1 MRFFLSRR
9 RQIGL
14 CSFIVF
20 CSDSKSNWICYTNMI
35 QITKQIKVLKYKRN
49 HNRIVHDFI
58 TREPCSLTTRVDY
71 EVSLNMKMHRK
82 YLFVRKM
89 HHILQV

>member
-1 MRFFLSRR
+1 MLYKH
-9 RQIGL
+9 
-14 CSFIVF
+14 
-20 CSDSKSNWICYTNMI
+20 D
-35 QITKQIKVLKYKRN
+35 TKRIKVLKYKRN

-89 HHILQV
+89 HHILQVYVVCYSTIYYPFVGIR